1 MRQRDHTDW
10 VALLVMLVVA
20 AAFMMALLS
29 IGLGVPVPFLDSL
42 DDRF

>member
-10 VALLVMLVVA
+10 MALFLMLVVA

-29 IGLGVPVPFLDSL
+29 IGLGMPLPFIDS
-42 DDRF
+42 RT